1 MTVQNTT
8 TLLEVEGLSTGYG
21 KLTAV
26 SNVSLSVAPGE
37 VVALFGPNGAGKSST
52 LLATVGVL
60 PRRGGTVRWCGAP
73 APKTLHALTRAGLAF
88 VPETRS
94 VISSLSTRDNLRL
107 GRGSVDAALKY
118 FPVLGEFLG
127 RRAGLLSGGE
137 QQILM
142 LARALAARP
151 RLLVVDE
158 LSLGL
163 APLVVERLLSA
174 LRNAADQEG
183 LAVLLVE
190 QQMRRALA
198 VADRWYLLTHGTIA
212 TEGKTDAAGT
222 ATLEKAYLA
231 SMGIAGGSR

>member
-1 MTVQNTT
+1 VSAATP
-8 TLLEVEGLSTGYG
+8 LLELDRLSTGYG

-26 SNVSLSVAPGE
+26 SNVSLRVAPGE
-37 VVALFGPNGAGKSST
+37 VVALFGPNGAGKTST

-60 PRRGGTVRWCGAP
+60 PRRSGQVEWCGAS
-73 APKTLHALTRAGLAF
+73 APKSLHAFTRAGLAF

-94 VISSLSTRDNLRL
+94 IISSLSTRDNLRL
-107 GRGSVDAALKY
+107 GRGTVEAALEY
-118 FPVLGEFLG
+118 FPVLTRYLD

-151 RLLVVDE
+151 RLLIVDE

-163 APLVVERLLSA
+163 APRVVERLLTA
-174 LRNAADQEG
+174 LRQAAEDEG
-183 LAVLLVE
+183 LAVLLIE

-198 VADRWYLLTHGTIA
+198 VADRWYLLKNGTVTA
-212 TEGKTDAAGT
+212 DGKADAAGT
-222 ATLEKAYLA
+222 AILQKAYLA
-231 SMGIAGGSR
+231 SIGIKEGPS